1 MKTIKYST
9 PSETEEMRFHQ
20 RVVEYAIKYAIKYD
34 NNAKVARRYHT
45 SRQQVWRWRKEY
57 DGTLQSLAKELGI
70 SESTMSKRVK
80 TSGIRLYL

>member
-9 PSETEEMRFHQ
+9 PSETEEMRFRQ
-20 RVVEYAIKYAIKYD
+20 RVVEYAIKYD
-34 NNAKVARRYHT
+34 NNAKVTRRYHT

>member
-9 PSETEEMRFHQ
+9 PSEIEEMRFHQ
-20 RVVEYAIKYAIKYD
+20 RVVEYAIKYD
-34 NNAKVARRYHT
+34 NDAKVARRYHT
-45 SRQQVWRWRKEY
+45 SRQQVWWWRKEY

-70 SESTMSKRVK
+70 SESAMSKRVK